1 MSSRRS
7 TVVAAVLAIATAL
20 VPLTAQVKRPDFS
33 GRWTQDVEA
42 SKALTEKKGHEWR
55 VAGAGAGSGRGAT
68 PPPDAKVLK
77 PVTTIRQSEAEIAIE
92 RSYERDVIS
101 HDVYKLDGS
110 VSVNA
115 SSTSSSRSTTVW
127 KGNALVTTG
136 TRQFDFSSMNAR
148 DASGRPLTEI
158 TEQFVTTRMLMPDG
172 TMQVESRSTRN
183 GVERVTWSVLVPVKQ
198 S

>member
-1 MSSRRS
+1 MSPGRS
-7 TVVAAVLAIATAL
+7 IVVAAALVIATGL

-33 GRWTQDVEA
+33 GRWTQDIEA

-55 VAGAGAGSGRGAT
+55 VAGAGMGGGRGAT

-77 PVTTIRQSEAEIAIE
+77 PVTTITQSAAEIVIE
-92 RSYERDVIS
+92 RSYEGDVVS
-101 HDVYKLDGS
+101 HEVHKLDGS

-115 SSTSSSRSTTVW
+115 SSTSSSRSTTAW

-148 DASGRPLTEI
+148 DASGKPISEI